1 MQVIHQGSILS
12 PDARIEV
19 IDIDDSIDVEVTDTP
34 NNPNFKEQQSIAI
47 TRCNTLLL
55 SDQQSY
61 KNYMKNNKMMC

>member
-47 TRCNTLLL
+47 IRYNNLLRA
-55 SDQQSY
+55 DQESY
-61 KNYMKNNKMMC
+61 QNYMKIIR